1 MSKNDDTTYSQG
13 NFRAHPC
20 LLFPHKDGHF
30 QTIQKPIAPLINNPY
45 PNAHITSATFNIFLL
60 YKLLSTNIYFLI
72 FYLHINCYCRQD
84 LVRKGSSG
92 KDEKSNIFS
101 TWIAENLERLK
112 VPIFSPTIFKPLV
125 LISALNCLQQCSGSL
140 YIRKFIIQILDNN
153 SDQEYSDTSNMT
165 TAASDDCGDDCDTED
180 GGDSL
185 NYFLP
190 LIIFSVRLLVLFMM
204 AFLIKK
210 IRMRF
215 LYFLSLFLTVT
226 ILSILGIVSDSSLMP
241 DLGGNS
247 VKYIKTCLLCLHV
260 FFIQFGVQTLPGSA
274 ANRLIGE
281 FVQSQRR
288 PLLGPSPG

>member
-1 MSKNDDTTYSQG
+1 M
-13 NFRAHPC
+13 
-20 LLFPHKDGHF
+20 
-30 QTIQKPIAPLINNPY
+30 
-45 PNAHITSATFNIFLL
+45 
-60 YKLLSTNIYFLI
+60 
-72 FYLHINCYCRQD
+72 
-84 LVRKGSSG
+84 RKGSSG

-153 SDQEYSDTSNMT
+153 SDQEDSDSSTAVTNMT
-165 TAASDDCGDDCDTED
+165 TATSDDCGDNCDTENS
-180 GGDSL
+180 GDSL

-281 FVQSQRR
+281 FV
-288 PLLGPSPG
+288 

>member
-1 MSKNDDTTYSQG
+1 M
-13 NFRAHPC
+13 
-20 LLFPHKDGHF
+20 
-30 QTIQKPIAPLINNPY
+30 
-45 PNAHITSATFNIFLL
+45 
-60 YKLLSTNIYFLI
+60 
-72 FYLHINCYCRQD
+72 
-84 LVRKGSSG
+84 RKGSSG

-153 SDQEYSDTSNMT
+153 SDQEYSDTSTAVTNMT
-165 TAASDDCGDDCDTED
+165 TAASDDCGDNCDTENS
-180 GGDSL
+180 GDSL

-226 ILSILGIVSDSSLMP
+226 ILSILGIVSDASLMP

-274 ANRLIGE
+274 SKSYIRR
-281 FVQSQRR
+281 FVITEKAPTRAFS
-288 PLLGPSPG
+288 

>member
-1 MSKNDDTTYSQG
+1 M
-13 NFRAHPC
+13 
-20 LLFPHKDGHF
+20 
-30 QTIQKPIAPLINNPY
+30 
-45 PNAHITSATFNIFLL
+45 
-60 YKLLSTNIYFLI
+60 
-72 FYLHINCYCRQD
+72 
-84 LVRKGSSG
+84 RKGSSG

-165 TAASDDCGDDCDTED
+165 TAASDDCGDDCDAED

-274 ANRLIGE
+274 SKSSIRRFVITEKAPTRAFSWLKAANYRFHI
-281 FVQSQRR
+281 
-288 PLLGPSPG
+288 